1 MLTND
6 TNILAAY
13 KELYREVSG
22 GVKIYDETG
31 ATVSQELLPTGSLVS
46 FTIDKTAPNGKFFGF
61 AVTQKLQIEILGK
74 LPLAK
79 GTKLAPYLHTKETE
93 SPTLPFFYVEEA
105 AVNEV
110 KNTTS
115 ITAYDIMQNT
125 HDREWVEPEGW
136 TYPVRMDD
144 FAIEIARQM
153 GATIT
158 QQRIASNLSTTV
170 DEKPAFPDGMTLA
183 ALLVYLA
190 EVTATVVYCD
200 TENNIR
206 FRVCMG
212 RESLDSLTG
221 TEYFDLTTKDTV
233 NLTQIIAA
241 TELEDNIQVG
251 EEGRAQVI
259 RENPF
264 LAHVTRLEHLQKF
277 VTLGYIPC
285 AATPFNLVW
294 RGNPWY
300 EFGDTITV
308 TTRTGEV
315 KQVIIF
321 NETLQYSGGLRST
334 CKWEDGAGESLHSNK
349 IGEVVNK
356 TFAKVDK
363 VNRRI
368 DMMAADIEENTGAI
382 SRLEIETDSISATV
396 TVMED
401 ATYNAIESVIKKVNA
416 TMTEDEVKLLIATE
430 RDAGATKVVTDT
442 GFTFNDA
449 GLTVSKSGSEMS
461 TIVSEDGMTVYRNNE
476 EVLVADNVGV
486 NAQNLRATTY
496 LIIGQHSRFQ
506 DYDDPGENKYR
517 TGCFWIGNVF

>member
-13 KELYREVSG
+13 KELYREIRG

-31 ATVSQELLPTGSLVS
+31 ATVSQELLPTGNLVS

-61 AVTQKLQIEILGK
+61 AVTQKLQIEVLGK

-79 GTKLAPYLHTKETE
+79 GTKLAPYIHTKETE
-93 SPTLPFFYVEEA
+93 PPVLPFFYVDEA

-115 ITAYDIMQNT
+115 ITAYDII
-125 HDREWVEPEGW
+125 DKSRSIEWVEPADW
-136 TYPVRMDD
+136 VYPVTTNDY
-144 FAIEIARQM
+144 AIEIARLM
-153 GATIT
+153 GATINPDG
-158 QQRIASNLSTTV
+158 IEGDLSTEV
-170 DEKPAFPDGMTLA
+170 PERPQFPDGMTLS

-190 EVTATVVYCD
+190 EVTGTVVYCD
-200 TENNIR
+200 KEDNMR

-212 RESLDSLTG
+212 KEPLDSLVS
-221 TEYFDLTTKDTV
+221 TEYFDLTTKDTIT
-233 NLTQIIAA
+233 LTQIIAA
-241 TELEDNIQVG
+241 TELEDNVHVG
-251 EEGRAQVI
+251 EEGHAQVI

-264 LAHVTRLEHLQKF
+264 LVHIARLEHLQKF

-285 AATPFNLVW
+285 SLTPFNLIW

-315 KQVIIF
+315 KQALIF

-334 CKWEDGAGESLHSNK
+334 CKWEDSIGEGIHSNK
-349 IGEVVNK
+349 IGEVVHK

-363 VNRRI
+363 ANKRI
-368 DMMAADIEENTGAI
+368 DLMAADVEQSLGAI
-382 SRLEIETDSISATV
+382 SRLEMETDRISASV

-401 ATYNAIESVIKKVNA
+401 ATYNAIESVVKKVNA
-416 TMTEDEVKLLIATE
+416 TMTEDQIKLLIATE

-442 GFTFNDA
+442 GFTFNDE
-449 GLTVSKSGSEMS
+449 GLTVSKSGSEMT

-517 TGCFWIGNVF
+517 TGCFWIGDVF